1 MIQGS
6 GTILSL
12 RFAIAALA
20 CIVTAGSASAQAPFP
35 NRPVRL
41 IVGYAPGGINDQM
54 ARSISEVM
62 AKELG
67 QSIVIENKPGAG
79 TAVASTFVAQSD
91 PDGYTVLL
99 GTVSLAINPALSP
112 KLTPKNPMTELM
124 PVGPA
129 LESPF
134 YLLMGKNV
142 PVNNMAEFVAY
153 AKANPGKL
161 NMGSAGNG
169 SSSHLVLEL
178 LNNRAGIQTT
188 HVPYRGA
195 APMTLDIIAGRLDGA
210 FATPVDASPALE
222 RGDGKAIAVS
232 STEPIKLKPELQPIA
247 KTLPGFRGVFWAGF
261 FVAANTPAP
270 IVATLSKALA
280 VATAD
285 PELKAKAA
293 GRGVTMLT
301 GGPEVL
307 RDLLA
312 SETETWG
319 KLIRDANIRGE

>member
-1 MIQGS
+1 MKA
-6 GTILSL
+6 LNARL
-12 RFAIAALA
+12 VALA
-20 CIVTAGSASAQAPFP
+20 VALAGAGIAPTTTAHAQGAYP

-54 ARSISEVM
+54 ARTIGERMS
-62 AKELG
+62 KELG
-67 QSIVIENKPGAG
+67 QQIVIENKPGAG
-79 TAVASTFVAQSD
+79 TAVASTFVSQSD

-99 GTVSLAINPALSP
+99 GTVSLAINPALQP
-112 KLTPKNPMTELM
+112 KLTPKNPLVELM

-134 YLLMGKNV
+134 YLMIAKSV
-142 PVNNMAEFVAY
+142 PVNTVEELIAY

-161 NMGSAGNG
+161 NIGSAGNG

-178 LNNRAGIQTT
+178 FNNRAGTQLT

-195 APMTLDIIAGRLDGA
+195 APMMLDILAGRLDGA
-210 FATPVDASPALE
+210 FATPVDATPALANGE
-222 RGDGKAIAVS
+222 GKPIAVS
-232 STEPIKLKPELQPIA
+232 SAGPMKQRPDLPPIS
-247 KTLPGFRGVFWAGF
+247 KTLPGFRGVFWAGL
-261 FVAANTPAP
+261 FVAPNTPAP

-280 VATAD
+280 TATAD
-285 PELKAKAA
+285 PDITAKASE
-293 GRGVTMLT
+293 RGVTMLT